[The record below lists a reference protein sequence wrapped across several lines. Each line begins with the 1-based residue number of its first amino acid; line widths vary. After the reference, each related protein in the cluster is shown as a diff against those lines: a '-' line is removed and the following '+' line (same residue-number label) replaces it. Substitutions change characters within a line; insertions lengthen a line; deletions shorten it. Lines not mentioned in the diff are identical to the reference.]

1 MLDALFAPLSAHL
14 SNGSDS
20 KLLDYTGHEDE
31 GTLVNRKWLTLV
43 TVCIST
49 FMLLLDVTI
58 VTVAL
63 PDIERDLGASF
74 TQLQWITNAY
84 ALTLASLLLTAGSLA
99 DRFGRRLVFA
109 TGLAVFTAGSALCGA
124 ANSPEMLVGSR
135 AAQGVGG
142 AILFAT
148 GLAIIAANYSGR
160 DRGVAFGVWGAV
172 TGIATA
178 LGPILGGALTTGIS
192 WRGIFYV
199 NLPFGAIALI
209 LTYLFMRES
218 KAPHARR
225 IDWAGMLTF
234 TVGLFALVFGFT
246 EAGEKSW
253 TDTRVLWSFG
263 IAAVLLIAF
272 GIIEWTIREPMFDI
286 DLFRVPTFVGGS
298 IAAFCMNG
306 SAFAMM
312 MYLVLYLQ
320 NQLGLSALQAGLRLL
335 VFSGSTMVVATIAGR
350 LTERIPT
357 RWMIGPGLILVGVGL
372 MLMTGLD
379 ADSSWTHLI
388 AGFVVAGIGAGL
400 VNPPLASTAVG
411 VVSVDRSGMA
421 SGVNNT
427 FRQVGIAV
435 GIAVYGTLFSSAIVD
450 GLRSRLDGPA
460 AAVADPDAIG
470 GAVSGGQQSAVID
483 RLPEQVRGDVGDAVA
498 SSFADS
504 LNDLFIVSG
513 SVAVV
518 GGIAA
523 MILIRRKDFVSL

>member
-1 MLDALFAPLSAHL
+1 MD
-14 SNGSDS
+14 
-20 KLLDYTGHEDE
+20 
-31 GTLVNRKWLTLV
+31 RKWLTLV
-43 TVCIST
+43 VVCIST

-74 TQLQWITNAY
+74 TQLQWITDAY

-109 TGLAVFTAGSALCGA
+109 IGLTIFTGGSALCGA
-124 ANSPEMLVGSR
+124 ATSAEMLVGSR

-142 AILFAT
+142 AMLFAT
-148 GLAIIAANYSGR
+148 SLAILAANFSGR
-160 DRGVAFGVWGAV
+160 DRGIAFGVWGAV

-199 NLPFGAIALI
+199 NLPFGVLALAM
-209 LTYLFMRES
+209 TFFFMRES

-225 IDWAGMLTF
+225 IDWAGMITF

-246 EAGEKSW
+246 EAGEHSW
-253 TDTRVLWSFG
+253 TDTKVLWCFG

-272 GIIEWTIREPMFDI
+272 GIIEWRIREPMFDLS
-286 DLFRVPTFVGGS
+286 LFRVPTFVGGS

-320 NQLGLSALQAGLRLL
+320 NQLGLTALQAGLRLL
-335 VFSGSTMVVATIAGR
+335 VFSGATMVVATIAGR
-350 LTERIPT
+350 LTEKIPT
-357 RWMIGPGLILVGVGL
+357 RWMIGPGLILVGAGL
-372 MLMTGLD
+372 MLMAGLD

-388 AGFVVAGIGAGL
+388 PGFLVAGIGAGL

-411 VVSVDRSGMA
+411 VVTVDKSGMA
-421 SGVNNT
+421 SGINNT

-450 GLRSRLDGPA
+450 GLRSRLEGPA
-460 AAVADPDAIG
+460 ADVVDPAAVA
-470 GAVSGGQQSAVID
+470 GAVNAGQQSTVID
-483 RLPEQVRGDVGDAVA
+483 HLPAAYRGEIGDAVG

-504 LNDLFIVSG
+504 LNDLFLISG
-513 SVAVV
+513 AVAVV

-523 MILIRRKDFVSL
+523 MALIRRKDFVAIS